1 MKQTGGSVA
10 SDAVTSLVT
19 SDTYSTMNSEF
30 TNNYSNGGGK
40 QCGGGMHKCPTC
52 GGSYKKKSKKTKG
65 SKVPKAK
72 PVPKKGGGTNAS
84 LGDFMSSLAKSTSAA
99 MGVKSNFSNS
109 VFQSQPAQALNSVLP
124 RNVGLQI
131 NAKSHFAN
139 ASIKPTTIAT
149 MNVAK
154 PTTMNVAKPTMM
166 NVAKPTTSHFL
177 DPLKVANVSPTVM
190 KNPFTNQ
197 ESTMQEYY
205 GGKRTKKSAS
215 KKVAPKKKVPLHKKK
230 V

>member
-19 SDTYSTMNSEF
+19 QDTYSTMNSEF

-52 GGSYKKKSKKTKG
+52 GGSYKKKSKK

-124 RNVGLQI
+124 RNVGLPS

-139 ASIKPTTIAT
+139 TST

-154 PTTMNVAKPTMM
+154 PTMNVAKPTMM
-166 NVAKPTTSHFL
+166 NVAKPTASHFV
-177 DPLKVANVSPTVM
+177 DPLKVANVSTTVM

-215 KKVAPKKKVPLHKKK
+215 KKVAPKKKSPLPKKK

>member
-19 SDTYSTMNSEF
+19 PDTYSTMNSEF

-52 GGSYKKKSKKTKG
+52 GGSYKKKSKK

-72 PVPKKGGGTNAS
+72 PVPKKGGSTNAS

-124 RNVGLQI
+124 RNVGLQS

-139 ASIKPTTIAT
+139 TAT

-154 PTTMNVAKPTMM
+154 PTTMNVAKPT
-166 NVAKPTTSHFL
+166 ASHFV
-177 DPLKVANVSPTVM
+177 DPLKVANVSTTVM

-215 KKVAPKKKVPLHKKK
+215 KKIAPKKKVPLPKKK